1 MKTQLIEEAYRIA
14 RERYAAVGVDTDEAL
29 EKLQRVS
36 LSLHCWQADDVTGF
50 ENRGGELTGG
60 IQATGNYP
68 GKARNVEELRADI
81 LKAAS
86 YIPGTHRLNL
96 HEIYGEFGGE
106 KVDRNEVEVKHFAGW
121 IEWARAHGMKLDF
134 NSTSFSHPKSGSLS
148 LSNPDPEIR
157 EFWIEHGKAC
167 RKIANYF
174 GEELGITALDNIW
187 IPDGTKDVPA
197 DRIGPRARLKEALD
211 EILSVKYDRKNVA
224 DAVEGKVFGIG
235 VESYTVGSH
244 EFYMNYAAKNGLMCL
259 LDTGHYH
266 PTEVVSDKI
275 SSMLLF
281 NDSLALHVSRPV
293 RWDSDHVI
301 KLDDELKELATE
313 LVRCDALQ
321 KVFIGLDFF
330 DASINRI
337 AAWVIGMRNMQKA
350 LLYGL
355 LTPNKELKEAQDRAD
370 FTKVLQG
377 LEEIKTLPFGDVWA
391 EFCQRNEVPVD
402 GKWYPIVKEYEK
414 DVLFKR

>member
-1 MKTQLIEEAYRIA
+1 MSEFEEAKEA
-14 RERYAAVGVDTDEAL
+14 YAAIGVDAEEAL
-29 EKLQRVS
+29 KKLQQVRIS
-36 LSLHCWQADDVTGF
+36 MHCWQGDDVLGF
-50 ENRGGELTGG
+50 DSDALTGG
-60 IQATGNYP
+60 IATTGNYP
-68 GKARNVEELRADI
+68 GRARTPEELMADI
-81 LKAAS
+81 RKAYS
-86 YIPGTHRLNL
+86 LIPGKHKLNL
-96 HEIYGEFGGE
+96 HASYRITKE
-106 KVDRNEVEVKHFAGW
+106 KVDRDKIEPRHFASWVDFAKEEG
-121 IEWARAHGMKLDF
+121 IGLDF
-134 NSTSFSHPKSGSLS
+134 NPTFFSHKNVKDNMTLS
-148 LSNPDPEIR
+148 SPDPAIR
-157 EFWIEHGKAC
+157 EFWIAHGKAC

-197 DRIGPRARLKEALD
+197 DRIGPRARLREALD
-211 EILSVKYDRKNVA
+211 EILSVPYDRKNIA
-224 DAVEGKVFGIG
+224 DSVEGKVFGIG

-244 EFYMNYAAKNGLMCL
+244 EFYMNYAARKGIMCL

-313 LVRCDALQ
+313 LVRCQALDR
-321 KVFIGLDFF
+321 VFIGLDFF

-355 LTPNKELKEAQDRAD
+355 LTPNETLRKAQEEAD
-370 FTKVLQG
+370 FTRVLQG
-377 LEEIKTLPFGDVWA
+377 LEELKTLPFGAVWA
-391 EFCQRNEVPVD
+391 EFCARNEVPED
-402 GKWYPIVKEYEK
+402 GKWYPEVKAYERN
-414 DVLFKR
+414 VLLKR

>member
-1 MKTQLIEEAYRIA
+1 MSEFEEAKEA
-14 RERYAAVGVDTDEAL
+14 YAAIGVDAEEAL
-29 EKLQRVS
+29 KKLQQVRIS
-36 LSLHCWQADDVTGF
+36 MHCWQGDDVLGF
-50 ENRGGELTGG
+50 DSDALTGG
-60 IQATGNYP
+60 IATTGNYP
-68 GKARNVEELRADI
+68 GRARTPEELMADI
-81 LKAAS
+81 RKAYS
-86 YIPGTHRLNL
+86 LIPGKHKLNL
-96 HEIYGEFGGE
+96 HASYRITKE
-106 KVDRNEVEVKHFAGW
+106 KVDRDKIVPRHFASWVDFAKEEG
-121 IEWARAHGMKLDF
+121 IGLDF
-134 NSTSFSHPKSGSLS
+134 NPTFFSHKNVKDNMTLS
-148 LSNPDPEIR
+148 SPDPAIR
-157 EFWIEHGKAC
+157 EFWIAHGKAC

-211 EILSVKYDRKNVA
+211 EILSVPYDRKNIA
-224 DAVEGKVFGIG
+224 DSVEGKVFGIG

-244 EFYMNYAAKNGLMCL
+244 EFYMNYAARKGIMCL

-313 LVRCDALQ
+313 LVRCQALDR
-321 KVFIGLDFF
+321 VFIGLDFF

-355 LTPNKELKEAQDRAD
+355 LTPNETLEKAQEEAD
-370 FTKVLQG
+370 FTRVLQG
-377 LEEIKTLPFGDVWA
+377 LEELKTLPFGAVWA
-391 EFCQRNEVPVD
+391 EFCARNEVPED
-402 GKWYPIVKEYEK
+402 GKWYPEVKAYERN
-414 DVLFKR
+414 VLLKR

>member
-1 MKTQLIEEAYRIA
+1 MSEFEEAKEA
-14 RERYAAVGVDTDEAL
+14 YAAIGVDAEEAL
-29 EKLQRVS
+29 KKLQQVRIS
-36 LSLHCWQADDVTGF
+36 MHCWQGDDVLGF
-50 ENRGGELTGG
+50 DSDALTGG
-60 IQATGNYP
+60 IATTGNYP
-68 GKARNVEELRADI
+68 GRARTPEELMADI
-81 LKAAS
+81 RKAYS
-86 YIPGTHRLNL
+86 LIPGKHKLNL
-96 HEIYGEFGGE
+96 HASYRITKE
-106 KVDRNEVEVKHFAGW
+106 KVDRDKIEPRHFASWVDFAKEEG
-121 IEWARAHGMKLDF
+121 IGLDF
-134 NSTSFSHPKSGSLS
+134 NPTFFSHKNVKDNMTLS
-148 LSNPDPEIR
+148 SPDPAIR
-157 EFWIEHGKAC
+157 EFWIAHGKAC

-211 EILSVKYDRKNVA
+211 EILSVPYDRKNIA
-224 DAVEGKVFGIG
+224 DSVEGKVFGIG

-244 EFYMNYAAKNGLMCL
+244 EFYMNYAARKGIMCL

-266 PTEVVSDKI
+266 PTEVVYDKI

-313 LVRCDALQ
+313 LVRCQALDR
-321 KVFIGLDFF
+321 VFIGLDFF

-355 LTPNKELKEAQDRAD
+355 LTPNETLKKAQEEAD
-370 FTKVLQG
+370 FTRVLQG
-377 LEEIKTLPFGDVWA
+377 LEELKTLPFGAVWA
-391 EFCQRNEVPVD
+391 EFCARNEVPED
-402 GKWYPIVKEYEK
+402 GKWYPEVKAYERN
-414 DVLFKR
+414 VLLKR